1 MHHRVQIPET
11 QGGEE
16 MTDPYARE
24 LIQSLL
30 NLLYQCDWPEGE
42 KFYTKIGQ
50 AHDYLKSTEPQ
61 EQISDEGKM
70 TDRFL
75 TVVFRNPTPDE
86 AFQLVFH
93 SKFSAGSWS
102 HAMDE
107 RDDHHHQLQKLLD
120 KAEEENERRFKECM
134 KLINN
139 LKPGEIQEL
148 MGPEFMEEF
157 RRVSQ

>member
-1 MHHRVQIPET
+1 
-11 QGGEE
+11 

-42 KFYTKIGQ
+42 KFYIKIVQ

-61 EQISDEGKM
+61 EQIS
-70 TDRFL
+70 
-75 TVVFRNPTPDE
+75 
-86 AFQLVFH
+86 
-93 SKFSAGSWS
+93 
-102 HAMDE
+102 
-107 RDDHHHQLQKLLD
+107 
-120 KAEEENERRFKECM
+120 EEENDRRFRECM
-134 KLINN
+134 DIINN
-139 LKPGEIQEL
+139 LEPGEIQVL